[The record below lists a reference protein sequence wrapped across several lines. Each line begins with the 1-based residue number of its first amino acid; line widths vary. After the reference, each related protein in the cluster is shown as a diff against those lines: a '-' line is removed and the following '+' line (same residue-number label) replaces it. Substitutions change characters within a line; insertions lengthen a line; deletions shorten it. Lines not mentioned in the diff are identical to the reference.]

1 MQLAE
6 ISIRRPVFATV
17 LSLLVLLIGAVSFT
31 RLSVREYP
39 KIDEPVVTVS
49 VRYAGASAEVIES
62 QVTKP
67 LEDSIAGIDAVDVI
81 TSISRPE
88 QSQISVRFRLEKDA
102 DNAAAEVRDRTARV
116 RNRLPDAV
124 DEPVI
129 AKVEADASP
138 VMWLAFSSDTRSPL
152 EINDLVN
159 RIVKPR
165 LQTVTGVA
173 DVPIYGERKYA
184 MRVWLDPERMAGYR
198 LTTQD
203 VEDAIRK
210 NNLELPAGRIE
221 SQQREFSVT
230 SQTDLA
236 TPGQFAE
243 VVIRTVN
250 GFPVRIRDVA
260 RVEEGA
266 ASDRSRV
273 RLNGREAISVGVIRQ
288 ATANPLEL
296 AQGVRAMMPVLKTD
310 LPPDIV
316 IDVANDNSL
325 FIDRSIKSVYSTI
338 IEAVVLVALVIFVFL
353 RTLRASI
360 IPIITIPVSLVG
372 SFALMSLA
380 GFSINTL
387 TLLALVLAIG
397 LVVDDAIVMLEN
409 IYRHIEEGL
418 DPFSAAI
425 KGAREIGFAIVA
437 MTLTLVAVYA
447 PLAFTPGRTGRL
459 FVEFALALAGA
470 VVVSGFV
477 ALTLSPMMCSLL
489 LKHNPKPNWF
499 DRSMERWLT
508 SLSDAY
514 GRLLRWIVT
523 ARWGG
528 VAGQGTGQGAG
539 RGSRIRGAIFQ
550 ARWIVIAIMA
560 VSGVALVLVYPT
572 MRQELSPLEDRGTV
586 LVNVTAPDGAT
597 LAYTDRYALEL
608 EKLGQQYPE
617 FDRIFANIGNP
628 TVAQGSVIYRTV
640 DWENRKR
647 TTLELARELQPK
659 VSTLPGVSSFLI
671 TPPSLGQGFR
681 ARPLTYV
688 IQTSDSYENLN
699 QVATAF
705 MAEIAQNPGIVGPDI
720 DLRLNK
726 PELRIEVNRERAAD
740 LGVSVDVVAKAI
752 ETMLG
757 GRTVTRYKRDAEQY
771 DVIVQTEAR
780 GRTTPENID
789 TIYVRGRNDSMIPLS
804 SLVKVR
810 ESVSPRELNHFGQ
823 RRSAT
828 ITANLSPDYS
838 LGEALKFM
846 DDTAAKVLRAGYTT
860 DLNGTSRE
868 FKSSQGA
875 LGVVFLLALVFIFL
889 VLAAQFESFI
899 DPLVIMVSVPLSMI
913 GALLAL
919 KWSGG
924 SLNVY
929 SQIGL
934 ITLVGLITKHGI
946 LIVEFTNQLREQGMD
961 MVDALVKASAQR
973 LRPILM
979 TTGAMVLGAIPLALA
994 TGAGAETRMQIG
1006 WVIVGGMSLG
1016 TLLTIFV
1023 VPTMYT
1029 LFARRTVPGANTAV
1043 ATEEPAHAV
1052 HMHDYVGK

>member
-81 TSISRPE
+81 TSISRAE

-116 RNRLPDAV
+116 RNRLPTAV

-203 VEDAIRK
+203 VEDAIRR

-230 SQTDLA
+230 SQTDLK
-236 TPGQFAE
+236 TPAQFSNI
-243 VVIRTVN
+243 VIRTVN
-250 GFPVRIRDVA
+250 GFPVRILDVA
-260 RVEEGA
+260 RVEEAA

-273 RLNGREAISVGVIRQ
+273 RLNGRDAISVGVIRQ

-296 AQGVRAMMPVLKTD
+296 AKGVRAMMPLLKAD
-310 LPPDIV
+310 LPADIG

-360 IPIITIPVSLVG
+360 IPIVTIPVSLVG

-508 SLSDAY
+508 ALSDAY

-528 VAGQGTGQGAG
+528 GQGVAKGGG
-539 RGSRIRGAIFQ
+539 VRGAIFQ
-550 ARWIVIAIMA
+550 ARWIVIGVMA
-560 VSGVALVLVYPT
+560 LSGLALALVFPT
-572 MRQELSPLEDRGTV
+572 MRQELSPLEDRGTI
-586 LVNVTAPDGAT
+586 LASVTAPDGAT
-597 LAYTDRYALEL
+597 LDYTNRYALEL
-608 EKLGQQYPE
+608 EKIGTTYPE
-617 FDRIFANIGNP
+617 FDRVFANIGNP

-640 DWENRKR
+640 DWESRNR
-647 TTLELARELQPK
+647 TTLDLAKELQPK
-659 VSTLPGVSSFLI
+659 VAGLPGVNAFLI

-681 ARPLTYV
+681 SRPLTYV
-688 IQTSDSYENLN
+688 IQTSDSYENLSKV
-699 QVATAF
+699 VAAF
-705 MAEIAQNPGIVGPDI
+705 MAEIAQNPGIVGPDV

-740 LGVSVDVVAKAI
+740 LGVSVEVVAKAI

-789 TIYVRGRNDSMIPLS
+789 TIYVRGRNDAMIPLS
-804 SLVKVR
+804 SLVNVR

-828 ITANLSPDYS
+828 ITANLSSDYS
-838 LGEALKFM
+838 LGQALTFM
-846 DDTAAKVLRAGYTT
+846 NETAAKVLKPGYTT
-860 DLNGTSRE
+860 DLNDTSRE
-868 FKSSQGA
+868 FKNSQGA
-875 LGVVFLLALVFIFL
+875 LGVVFVLALVFIFL

-946 LIVEFTNQLREQGMD
+946 LIVEFTNQLREEGME

-994 TGAGAETRMQIG
+994 KGAGAETRMQIG

-1029 LFARRTVPGANTAV
+1029 LFARKAVPGANTAV
-1043 ATEEPAHAV
+1043 AAEEPEHPL
-1052 HMHDYVGK
+1052 HPHDYVAK

>member
-17 LSLLVLLIGAVSFT
+17 LSLLVLLVGAVSFT
-31 RLSVREYP
+31 RLTVREYP

-81 TSISRPE
+81 TSISRAE

-152 EINDLVN
+152 EINDLLN

-173 DVPIYGERKYA
+173 DVPIYGERRYA
-184 MRVWLDPERMAGYR
+184 MRIWLDPERMAGYR

-203 VEDAIRK
+203 VEDAIRR

-230 SQTDLA
+230 SQTELA
-236 TPGQFAE
+236 RPAQFSDI
-243 VVIRTVN
+243 VIRTVN
-250 GFPVRIRDVA
+250 GFPVRMRDVA
-260 RVEEGA
+260 RVEESA

-273 RLNGREAISVGVIRQ
+273 RLNGRDAISMGVIRQ

-296 AQGVRAMMPVLKTD
+296 SAGVRAMLPTLKAD
-310 LPPDIV
+310 LPADIT
-316 IDVANDNSL
+316 IDIANDNSV
-325 FIDRSIKSVYSTI
+325 FIDRSVKSVYQTI
-338 IEAVVLVALVIFVFL
+338 AEAVVLVALVIFVFL

-372 SFALMSLA
+372 SFALMALA

-425 KGAREIGFAIVA
+425 KGAKEIGFAIVA

-508 SLSDAY
+508 AMSDAY
-514 GRLLRWIVT
+514 GRLLRWVVT

-528 VAGQGTGQGAG
+528 GGGL
-539 RGSRIRGAIFQ
+539 RGALFQ
-550 ARWIVIAIMA
+550 ARWLVVGVMLASA
-560 VSGVALVLVYPT
+560 VGLALVYPK
-572 MRQELSPLEDRGTV
+572 MKQELSPLEDRGTI

-597 LAYTDRYALEL
+597 LDYTNRYALEL
-608 EKLGQQYPE
+608 EKIGRDYPE

-640 DWENRKR
+640 DWEQRER
-647 TTLELARELQPK
+647 STLDMARELQPK
-659 VSTLPGVSSFLI
+659 VGALPGVNAFLI

-681 ARPLTYV
+681 SRPLTYV

-699 QVATAF
+699 AVTRQMLAE
-705 MAEIAQNPGIVGPDI
+705 MAKNPGIIAPDA

-726 PELRIEVNRERAAD
+726 PELRISVNRERAAD
-740 LGVSVDVVAKAI
+740 LGVGVDVVARAI

-789 TIYVRGRNDSMIPLS
+789 SIYVRGRNDAMIPLS
-804 SLVKVR
+804 SLVNVK

-823 RRSAT
+823 RRSVT

-846 DDTAAKVLRAGYTT
+846 DDTAAKVLKPGYTT

-875 LGVVFLLALVFIFL
+875 LGVVFVLALVFIFL

-919 KWSGG
+919 QWSGG

-946 LIVEFTNQLREQGMD
+946 LIVEFTNQLREEGME

-979 TTGAMVLGAIPLALA
+979 TTGAMVLGAVPLALA
-994 TGAGAETRMQIG
+994 TGAGAETRSQIG

-1029 LFARRTVPGANTAV
+1029 LFARKAVPGAKTTVAV
-1043 ATEEPAHAV
+1043 DSAAPHAHGPGGSAPAH
-1052 HMHDYVGK
+1052 G